1 LNPDSLP
8 AAEGLSAGMTTEA
21 DTAETAG
28 NSRPRLAWKR
38 HFALDSPWAPCYYF
52 PLFPVAD
59 MYNIYLKGAGTMS
72 GHNKWSTIK
81 HKKGATDAKRGK
93 VFTKIIKEI
102 SVAAKL
108 GGADPV
114 ANPRLRTAIDKAKA
128 ENMPKDNIERAIKK
142 GAGGMEGVTYEEIVY
157 EGYGPGG
164 AAVLVE
170 VMTDNR
176 NRSVSEVRSIFSKN
190 NGNMGEA
197 GCVSWMFSKKGLILY
212 DKSVDFE
219 QLFEAA
225 IEVGADD
232 VAEQDEQFEVTT
244 DLGSFIEVREALAA
258 KGFKHADAEIT
269 MIPQTMVVLE
279 GKQAESM
286 LRLMD
291 KMEDCD
297 DVQNVYSNFDISAE
311 EMENLI

>member
-1 LNPDSLP
+1 
-8 AAEGLSAGMTTEA
+8 
-21 DTAETAG
+21 
-28 NSRPRLAWKR
+28 
-38 HFALDSPWAPCYYF
+38 
-52 PLFPVAD
+52 
-59 MYNIYLKGAGTMS
+59 MS

-81 HKKGATDAKRGK
+81 HKKGAADAKRGK

-108 GGADPV
+108 GGGDPV

-142 GAGGMEGVTYEEIVY
+142 GAGGMEGVTYEEIIY

-170 VMTDNR
+170 VLTDNR
-176 NRSVSEVRSIFSKN
+176 NRSVSDIRSIFTKC

-197 GCVSWMFSKKGLILY
+197 GCVAWMFSKKGLILY
-212 DKSVDFE
+212 DKSADFE

-225 IEVGADD
+225 IEAGAED

-244 DLGSFIEVREALAA
+244 ETGGFIEVREALEA
-258 KGFKHADAEIT
+258 KGFRHASAEIT
-269 MIPQTMVVLE
+269 MIPQTLVVLE

-286 LRLMD
+286 LKLMD
-291 KMEDCD
+291 RLEDND
-297 DVQNVYSNFDISAE
+297 DVQNVYANFDISSE
-311 EMENLI
+311 EMENMM